1 MIRRNACAL
10 SRLVLLAVI
19 LGVFAAPG
27 LAQTDEPDPPGV
39 LGHWLSEK
47 KKVLVEFYRCED
59 KLCGKIVWLAKPYYK
74 SGDFKRDRK
83 NPNPALRD
91 RGWCGIE
98 VIQGLKAKG
107 DGSWEDG
114 EFYFPK
120 EGRTFDIDI
129 EGQADAGLKIWV
141 YLGLRLLG
149 KSEIWTRPEPGQAV
163 GCVAA
168 PEKLA
173 GDGS

>member
-1 MIRRNACAL
+1 MIRRNAGPL
-10 SRLVLLAVI
+10 RRLAPLAVA
-19 LGVFAAPG
+19 LGIFAAPVF
-27 LAQTDEPDPPGV
+27 AQAAEPDPSGV
-39 LGHWLSEK
+39 LGLWLSEK
-47 KKVLVEFYRCED
+47 KKVLVDIYRCED
-59 KLCGKIVWLAKPYYK
+59 ELCGKIVWLAKPYYK

-83 NPNPALRD
+83 NPDPALRD

-107 DGSWEDG
+107 GDSWENG

-129 EGQADAGLKIWV
+129 EGRADADLKIWV

-149 KSEIWTRPEPGQAV
+149 KSEIWTRPEPGQTV
-163 GCVAA
+163 GCVDA
-168 PEKLA
+168 PEKLT
-173 GDGS
+173 DGGS